1 LAVKK
6 AYGLADESVVE
17 MVEQMDDCL
26 VDWRV
31 AAMVAEMADSLADRT
46 AVYSADLMVV
56 EMVEQSADRWVA
68 R

>member
-1 LAVKK
+1 
-6 AYGLADESVVE
+6 

-31 AAMVAEMADSLADRT
+31 ASLVAAMVAKSVAELVDTWADPM